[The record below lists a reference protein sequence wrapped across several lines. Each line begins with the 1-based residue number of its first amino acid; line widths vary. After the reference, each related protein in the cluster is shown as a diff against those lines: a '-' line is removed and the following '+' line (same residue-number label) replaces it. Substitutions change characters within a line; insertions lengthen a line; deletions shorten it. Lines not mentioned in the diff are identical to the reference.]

1 MHIRQ
6 IAGAALW
13 TATGFY
19 LLYLTFH
26 RHKHPGAHRVIFPL
40 GHLRL
45 IDGFLAE
52 LPLGI
57 YLDLPPLIRL
67 LIRPVRLQKMSL
79 YIVLQLHFQDM
90 ENLFL
95 QLLILHRENN
105 LHPFIQV
112 PGHPVG
118 ASHVDLAGAAVFKIE
133 DPAVLQ
139 EVPHDGAHLDIF
151 A

>member
-26 RHKHPGAHRVIFPL
+26 RHKHPGAHRVIFPP
-40 GHLRL
+40 GHLCL

-57 YLDLPPLIRL
+57 YLDFPPFIRL

-79 YIVLQLHFQDM
+79 YIVLQLGVKD
-90 ENLFL
+90 L
-95 QLLILHRENN
+95 QQHRLDRGVVHRAGN
-105 LHPFIQV
+105 LHTV
-112 PGHPVG
+112 V
-118 ASHVDLAGAAVFKIE
+118 
-133 DPAVLQ
+133 
-139 EVPHDGAHLDIF
+139 
-151 A
+151 